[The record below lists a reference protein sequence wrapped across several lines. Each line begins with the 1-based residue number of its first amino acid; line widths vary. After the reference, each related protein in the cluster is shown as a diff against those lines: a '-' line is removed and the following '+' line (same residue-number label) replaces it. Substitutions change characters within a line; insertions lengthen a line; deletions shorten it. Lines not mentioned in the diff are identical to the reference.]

1 MKYKVIRD
9 FSDSTDN
16 NFVYRVGDVFPHSGK
31 EVSENRIKDLLGTGN
46 KQGVPLIKEDAP
58 VPSPDV
64 LIAEHDKNTV
74 DVTEAKK
81 KPRKGR
87 RKNVRTDS

>member
-1 MKYKVIRD
+1 MSYKVIKD

-16 NFVYRVGDVFPHSGK
+16 RYVYRVGDVFPHSGK
-31 EVSENRIKDLLGTGN
+31 EVSESRIKDLLGTGN
-46 KQGVPLIKEDAP
+46 KQGVPLIEEDAP
-58 VPSPDV
+58 VPSPDASDV
-64 LIAEHDKNTV
+64 EPGENTP

-87 RKNVRTDS
+87 KKNARADS